1 MIRTTARP
9 WKPLQGDYALIG
21 KVIKV
26 HGVRGEIRIFP
37 LSRCPENF
45 ENYKELALVGAD
57 EEIVCFHRIERIR
70 SRGDIAI
77 TQLEGINSREEATAL
92 IGSQVWVSRA
102 DFPQLDQDE
111 YYWFD
116 LQGMQVVTEDGL
128 EIGVVISLF
137 NTKAHDVLVV
147 AGKGREYL
155 IPVNGKVIV
164 GRDDSERI
172 LVIAPPPGLLDMNE

>member
-1 MIRTTARP
+1 MTRTAAHP
-9 WKPLQGDYALIG
+9 WKQLQGDYALIG
-21 KVIKV
+21 RVIKV
-26 HGVRGEIRIFP
+26 HGVRGEIKIFP
-37 LSRCPENF
+37 LSRCPENLKD
-45 ENYKELALVGAD
+45 YKELVLVGGD
-57 EEIVCFHRIERIR
+57 EEIVYFHRIERTR

-92 IGSQVWVSRA
+92 IGCQVWVSRA

-116 LQGMQVVTEDGL
+116 LQGMQVVTEEGQ

-147 AGKGREYL
+147 GGKGREYL
-155 IPVNGKVIV
+155 IPVSGEVIV